1 MLPVYVG
8 KAEAHNETS
17 LKFKTSGD
25 CFHDITIETN
35 FTFNKAEPGSG
46 KLVGTGKAEIKFT
59 LENPYSTLCMEH
71 FVVGTAFQDIYDF
84 FLTTGEKNLE
94 LEFTETHH
102 LIDLLTNGLRFFT
115 FCAEQTSIV
124 SSLM

>member
-1 MLPVYVG
+1 
-8 KAEAHNETS
+8 
-17 LKFKTSGD
+17 
-25 CFHDITIETN
+25 
-35 FTFNKAEPGSG
+35 
-46 KLVGTGKAEIKFT
+46 
-59 LENPYSTLCMEH
+59 MEH

-84 FLTTGEKNLE
+84 FLTTGEKNLV
-94 LEFTETHH
+94 LESTETHH